1 MLRVHIKYISVVAFN
16 SSVISKPRREA
27 SCAGLSFKG
36 AAGCG
41 WDHPGTRVS
50 ANVAE
55 AAPCRARWDQI
66 FPFVSFRGA
75 EKTTWGLVFKFE
87 QC

>member
-27 SCAGLSFKG
+27 SYAGLSFKG

-50 ANVAE
+50 ANAAQ
-55 AAPCRARWDQI
+55 AAPRRARWDLI

-75 EKTTWGLVFKFE
+75 KETTRGLVFKFE
-87 QC
+87 GC